1 MRQPDSIT
9 QKKWFPLMLGIIIGA
24 ITLLPMTYT
33 QLNNNTPPLAIG
45 WGIFCTIAGI
55 YLGAVTER
63 KISKIALHLCG
74 GVAITLALRIIVDC
88 AIDPTDHNL
97 WPFEFI
103 YMMMVS
109 FPTGLAGAWLGRKFL
124 TRTI

>member
-9 QKKWFPLMLGIIIGA
+9 QKNWFPFMLGIIIGA
-24 ITLLPMTYT
+24 ITLWPMTYT
-33 QLNNNTPPLAIG
+33 QLNNNTSAVALG
-45 WGIFCTIAGI
+45 WGIFCSIAGI

-74 GVAITLALRIIVDC
+74 GVAIALALRIIVDC

-97 WPFEFI
+97 WPFEFVGL
-103 YMMMVS
+103 MMVCLPS
-109 FPTGLAGAWLGRKFL
+109 GLAGAWLGRKFL
-124 TRTI
+124 QKRN